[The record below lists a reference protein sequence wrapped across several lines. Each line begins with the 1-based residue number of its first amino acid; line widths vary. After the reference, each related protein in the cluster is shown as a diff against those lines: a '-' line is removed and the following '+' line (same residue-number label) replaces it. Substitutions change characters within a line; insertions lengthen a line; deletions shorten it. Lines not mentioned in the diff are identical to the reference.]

1 MIDER
6 EIHSLV
12 KLLDDPDAEISSHI
26 EQKLMSYGGQVVPF
40 LENEWETC
48 FDALL
53 QQKLENLISRI
64 QFDAVKTELTAWY
77 ANDGED
83 LLHGVFIIAKFKYP
97 ELEEKT
103 LSNQID
109 KIKLDAWL
117 ELNYDLSS
125 LEKTKILNHVLYDL
139 YGFQSNTQNYHSP
152 NNSFINQVLESRR
165 GNPVSLSVV
174 YQLVAQRL
182 NIPIYGVNL
191 PQHFVLAYRDDSGLE
206 TVHSIHDTVDLD
218 NLNRGQILFYINA
231 FNHGAVL
238 SLSNLEQFVK
248 QLNLELDPNYFI
260 PCSNIDIV
268 KRMLRN
274 LLFSYAQNK
283 DKDNEQDVKQMLNI
297 LGEPDISA
305 FRGGSEENE
314 NDSDN
319 HGDEDE

>member
-12 KLLDDPDAEISSHI
+12 KLLDDPDAEISYLI
-26 EQKLMSYGGQVVPF
+26 EKKLMSYGGQVVPF
-40 LENEWETC
+40 LETEWETC

-53 QQKLENLISRI
+53 QQKLESLISRI
-64 QFDAVKTELTAWY
+64 QFDIVKIGLTAWY

-83 LLHGVFIIAKFKYP
+83 LLEGVFLIAKFKYP
-97 ELEEKT
+97 ELEKQT
-103 LSNQID
+103 LSNQIN

-125 LEKTKILNHVLYDL
+125 FEKTKILNHVIYDL
-139 YGFQSNTQNYHSP
+139 YGFQSNTQSYHSP

-174 YQLVAQRL
+174 YQLVAHSL

-206 TVHSIHDTVDLD
+206 TIHSIHDTVDLD
-218 NLNRGQILFYINA
+218 NLNKGQILFYINS
-231 FNHGAVL
+231 FNHGAIL

-248 QLNLELDPNYFI
+248 QLNLELDPNYFV
-260 PCSNIDIV
+260 PCSNIEIV

-305 FRGGSEENE
+305 FGRNKEDNE
-314 NDSDN
+314 NDN
-319 HGDEDE
+319 NEDEEEE

>member
-12 KLLDDPDAEISSHI
+12 KLLDDPDAEISSLI

-64 QFDAVKTELTAWY
+64 QFDVVKTELTAWY

-83 LLHGVFIIAKFKYP
+83 LLHGVFLIAKFKYP
-97 ELEEKT
+97 DLEKKT

-125 LEKTKILNHVLYDL
+125 LEKTKILNHVIYDL

-218 NLNRGQILFYINA
+218 NLNKGRILFYINA

-248 QLNLELDPNYFI
+248 QLNLELDPNYFV

-305 FRGGSEENE
+305 FRGGSEDSE
-314 NDSDN
+314 NDSN
-319 HGDEDE
+319 EDEEEE